1 MAQRGDRL
9 VLSALYLVVGVM
21 QIVVA
26 LWLYR
31 LLPGM
36 AMVLMVV
43 GGLLCVLAGLGK
55 R

>member
-9 VLSALYLVVGVM
+9 VLNTLYLVVGVM

-36 AMVLMVV
+36 AVVLMIV
-43 GGLLCVLAGLGK
+43 GGLLCILAGMGK